1 MNFDTLMGG
10 YCMKV
15 LSMIKKGL
23 DRLLLLS
30 SLTMLTVMIIVIIVQ
45 VFSRQIFSYTPSWSE
60 ELSRVLFVWVSFLG
74 ISYGFKEKLH
84 IGVGLVV
91 NMMPEKVQ
99 DAFDLFSK
107 LLVIGFGII
116 MIYYGWQFTTLM
128 HQNTMP
134 GMKLPSSFLY
144 AAIPITGIYI
154 LIYGIELLFKK
165 GMHQTFD
172 DLGEE

>member
-116 MIYYGWQFTTLM
+116 MVYYGWHFKTLL
-128 HQNTMP
+128 HHNTMP
-134 GMKLPSSFLY
+134 CMRIYSHILAAAHPIPSYYIHSF
-144 AAIPITGIYI
+144 
-154 LIYGIELLFKK
+154 
-165 GMHQTFD
+165 
-172 DLGEE
+172 